1 MRSWTYLEIKTK
13 VQNDLDLQ
21 DEIFITAAEL
31 LGYVNE
37 AIDNA
42 EAQIHALYEDYFL
55 TKDNLALVT
64 NTATY
69 AMPSDIYANKIRSI
83 YYVNGEKK
91 YPIAKWRKPLHLIP
105 FVETSDDYMYMP
117 INTSAS
123 GYQMQL
129 FPAAQETSATNVTR
143 WYIRNA
149 KVLALDAD
157 VCDIPE
163 FINYIMQYTK
173 MRCYEKEG
181 NVKTIKAIE
190 DTEKEKMLM
199 IQTLTNMVDDEDTE
213 IRKDT
218 SFYEDFDSNFL
229 I

>member
-21 DEIFITAAEL
+21 DEIFITAAEM

-55 TKDNLALVT
+55 TPDTLALVNGT
-64 NTATY
+64 EKY
-69 AMPSDIYANKIRSI
+69 SMPSDIYANKIRAM
-83 YYVNGEKK
+83 YYVNGQIK
-91 YPIAKWRKPLHLIP
+91 YPIKRWKKPLYMIP
-105 FVETSDDYMYMP
+105 FVDPSEDYMYLP
-117 INTSAS
+117 INSSAS

-129 FPAAQETSATNVTR
+129 LPAAQETSTTNVTR

-149 KVLALDAD
+149 KVLVNDSD

-163 FINYIMQYTK
+163 FINYIIQYTK

-181 NVKTIKAIE
+181 HVTTLKAID
-190 DTEKEKMLM
+190 DTEKEKQLM

-213 IRKDT
+213 IRKDL
-218 SFYEDFDSNFL
+218 SFYDDFDMGE
-229 I
+229 

>member
-1 MRSWTYLEIKTK
+1 MRAWTYLEIKTK

-21 DEIFITAAEL
+21 DEIFITAAEM

-55 TKDNLALVT
+55 TSDNLALVSGT
-64 NTATY
+64 STY
-69 AMPSDIYANKIRSI
+69 SMPSDIYANKVRSI
-83 YYVNGEKK
+83 YYTNGQTI
-91 YPIAKWRKPLHLIP
+91 YPIKKWREPLHMIP
-105 FVETSDDYMYMP
+105 YVNSGDEYAYLP

-123 GYQMQL
+123 GYQMKMI
-129 FPAAQETSATNVTR
+129 PTSRETSSTNITR

-163 FINYIMQYTK
+163 FINYILQYTK

-181 NVKTIKAIE
+181 HITTLKAIE
-190 DTEKEKMLM
+190 DTEKEKQLM
-199 IQTLTNMVDDEDTE
+199 IQTLTNMVDDEDTAL
-213 IRKDT
+213 RKDT
-218 SFYEDFDSNFL
+218 SFYDDFDSYFY
-229 I
+229 

>member
-1 MRSWTYLEIKTK
+1 MRAWTYLEIKEK
-13 VQNDLDLQ
+13 VQNDLDLE
-21 DEIFITAAEL
+21 DEIFITAEEM

-55 TKDNLALVT
+55 TKDTLALVT

-69 AMPSDIYANKIRSI
+69 SMPTDIYANKIRSI
-83 YYVNGEKK
+83 YYVNGSIK
-91 YPIAKWRKPLHLIP
+91 YPVMKWKQPLYLIP
-105 FVETSDDYMYMP
+105 FVETNDDYQYLP
-117 INTSAS
+117 INTSAN

-129 FPAAQETSATNVTR
+129 IPASQETSAANITR

-149 KVLALDAD
+149 KVLVDDDD

-163 FINYIMQYTK
+163 FINYILQYTK

-181 NVKTIKAIE
+181 HVTTLKAID
-190 DTEKEKMLM
+190 DTEKEKQLM

-213 IRKDT
+213 LRKDF
-218 SFYEDFDSNFL
+218 SFYQDFDSDWGF
-229 I
+229 

>member
-1 MRSWTYLEIKTK
+1 MRAWTYAEIKAK
-13 VQNDLDLQ
+13 VLNDLDLE
-21 DEIFITAAEL
+21 DEIFITAIEM

-55 TKDNLALVT
+55 TFDNLALVT
-64 NTATY
+64 NTSTY

-83 YYVNGEKK
+83 YYVNGSTK
-91 YPIAKWRKPLHLIP
+91 YAIKRWKRPLDLIP
-105 FVETSDDYMYMP
+105 FVDNSDDYEYLP
-117 INTSAS
+117 INTAAS
-123 GYQMQL
+123 GYQMKL
-129 FPAAQETSATNVTR
+129 YPAAQETSATNVTR

-149 KVLALDAD
+149 KVLTLAAD

-163 FINYIMQYTK
+163 FINYILQYTK

-181 NVKTIKAIE
+181 HVTTLKAIE
-190 DTEKEKMLM
+190 DTEKEKQLM

-213 IRKDT
+213 IRKDL
-218 SFYEDFDSNFL
+218 SFYEDFDSDFVT
-229 I
+229 